1 MIKVITPKPAQI
13 AAAKNNLHLAAIKL
27 NNMKD
32 KNKDLDKCRTKIPSP
47 FERVLS
53 KRNNK
58 VRYLGVAKINSLN
71 L

>member
-32 KNKDLDKCRTKIPSP
+32 KNKDLENAALKYPLLLKEFSPSETTK
-47 FERVLS
+47 FDT
-53 KRNNK
+53 
-58 VRYLGVAKINSLN
+58 
-71 L
+71 